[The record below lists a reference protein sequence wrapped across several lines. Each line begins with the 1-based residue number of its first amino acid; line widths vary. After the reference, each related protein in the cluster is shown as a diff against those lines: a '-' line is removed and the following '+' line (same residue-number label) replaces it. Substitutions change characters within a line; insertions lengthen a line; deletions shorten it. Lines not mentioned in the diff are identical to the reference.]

1 MEQGIAA
8 QEQIGKHRGC
18 HTRYQD
24 GQQRCHRQVDHQHL
38 EGEHQTGNRGLEDT
52 GDGSGGTT
60 AHQQH
65 QLFTVEV
72 ELLSDVRADGR
83 ASQHDGRLGTHRTT
97 EADGDGRR
105 DDRRPAVMT
114 FQPRPLARDG
124 IENPGDTM
132 RDIVFH
138 HIAHEQRGEIDTDDG
153 VDKVQPVE
161 RRVVEPRGQQHL
173 NLLDDPVQHV
183 GRHRCQ
189 QSDDQCQQVGKHL
202 IRYV

>member
-1 MEQGIAA
+1 
-8 QEQIGKHRGC
+8 
-18 HTRYQD
+18 
-24 GQQRCHRQVDHQHL
+24 
-38 EGEHQTGNRGLEDT
+38 
-52 GDGSGGTT
+52 
-60 AHQQH
+60 
-65 QLFTVEV
+65 
-72 ELLSDVRADGR
+72 
-83 ASQHDGRLGTHRTT
+83 
-97 EADGDGRR
+97 
-105 DDRRPAVMT
+105 
-114 FQPRPLARDG
+114 
-124 IENPGDTM
+124 M

-183 GRHRCQ
+183 GRHCCQ